1 LGQVRELFLISVV
14 YQRDQIMGIQCY
26 ISTVAALMKQILRNQ
41 NYADISV
48 VAASR
53 KHVTHTLTVDAVQ
66 QIF

>member
-1 LGQVRELFLISVV
+1 
-14 YQRDQIMGIQCY
+14 
-26 ISTVAALMKQILRNQ
+26 MKQILRNQ